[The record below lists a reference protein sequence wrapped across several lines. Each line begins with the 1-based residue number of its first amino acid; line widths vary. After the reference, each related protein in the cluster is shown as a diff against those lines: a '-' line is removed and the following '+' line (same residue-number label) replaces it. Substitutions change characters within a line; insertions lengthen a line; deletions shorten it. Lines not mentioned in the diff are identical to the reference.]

1 MESYNT
7 FNDLSNRVCIPK
19 KTGDLNLSDFNMIA
33 GINEYK
39 ILTKHIQCKWGC
51 KLMVENV
58 MQVKFGI
65 MINIGMSV
73 GIWKDIMCAKKIIL
87 GILQHVLVGMANI

>member
-1 MESYNT
+1 MERYNT

-39 ILTKHIQCKWGC
+39 ILTKHIQCK
-51 KLMVENV
+51 
-58 MQVKFGI
+58 
-65 MINIGMSV
+65 
-73 GIWKDIMCAKKIIL
+73 
-87 GILQHVLVGMANI
+87 